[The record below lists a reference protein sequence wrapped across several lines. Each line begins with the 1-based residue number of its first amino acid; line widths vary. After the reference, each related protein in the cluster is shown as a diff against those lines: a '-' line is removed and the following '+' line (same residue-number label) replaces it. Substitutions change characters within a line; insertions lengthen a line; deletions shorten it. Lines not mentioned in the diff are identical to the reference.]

1 MNLTYGVI
9 TVVGVLV
16 AISLALIIADPDEA
30 PESRAMVIPENKI
43 APIEE
48 DLNQISVNPSLLPS
62 ITNVGDALILEVEFR
77 DDDGNIV
84 DHVNYDI
91 FASQDSNSI
100 LSDPASHRHPGKYPV
115 HESNT
120 LTDSLIDIQV
130 VVQGLGHGDAIFG
143 PKGVE
148 TAFTITPVVSAQT
161 ATSTEIK
168 TADDSGAPG
177 SCDVDCYTPSTAT
190 VDVGGVVT
198 MINSDASGMMHT
210 FTSGTGLGDELSG
223 VTFDSEYLT
232 ADMSY
237 TWTPEVTGEVPYYCQ
252 LHPWMI
258 GTITVQEDSHAA
270 EEAAEAAQALAD
282 AEAADVVLTV
292 GISYSEVMGGT
303 QVELDF
309 SELHVNYDMTAT
321 QNGEVV
327 FEETGLHSMENIAT
341 HQIDA
346 VGSDDNPIN
355 VKVESLGIGAPGNSD
370 NWTGPVGQVTT
381 AQVVPEF
388 GTIAM
393 MVLAV
398 AIISIVAVTA
408 KSRVVPRF

>member
-1 MNLTYGVI
+1 MKTKAISSIFVLFAIAAGMASMAPDAFADHPEVVI
-9 TVVGVLV
+9 TTV
-16 AISLALIIADPDEA
+16 DE
-30 PESRAMVIPENKI
+30 S
-43 APIEE
+43 
-48 DLNQISVNPSLLPS
+48 
-62 ITNVGDALILEVEFR
+62 
-77 DDDGNIV
+77 GN
-84 DHVNYDI
+84 
-91 FASQDSNSI
+91 
-100 LSDPASHRHPGKYPV
+100 G
-115 HESNT
+115 NT
-120 LTDSLIDIQV
+120 CAV
-130 VVQGLGHGDAIFG
+130 MNGG
-143 PKGVE
+143 
-148 TAFTITPVVSAQT
+148 
-161 ATSTEIK
+161 
-168 TADDSGAPG
+168 SG
-177 SCDVDCYTPSTAT
+177 CYTPTTAT

-198 MINSDASGMMHT
+198 MINNDATGSPHSFTAGTIDGFAQSPSGI
-210 FTSGTGLGDELSG
+210 
-223 VTFDSEYLT
+223 FDSGILMADETLEWT
-232 ADMSY
+232 A
-237 TWTPEVTGEVPYYCQ
+237 TETGTVPYYCM
-252 LHPWMI
+252 LHVWMVGEI
-258 GTITVQEDSHAA
+258 IVQEDSHAA
-270 EEAAEAAQALAD
+270 EAAAQALAD
-282 AEAADVVLTV
+282 AEAADAAAQALADAEAAEAAAQALADEEAAEAAALVAEEADAEAADVELMV

>member
-1 MNLTYGVI
+1 MKTKAI
-9 TVVGVLV
+9 SSIFVLFAIATGMASMAPDAFANHPEV
-16 AISLALIIADPDEA
+16 AIATVDGSGFAQDC
-30 PESRAMVIPENKI
+30 SAMN
-43 APIEE
+43 
-48 DLNQISVNPSLLPS
+48 
-62 ITNVGDALILEVEFR
+62 G
-77 DDDGNIV
+77 G
-84 DHVNYDI
+84 
-91 FASQDSNSI
+91 
-100 LSDPASHRHPGKYPV
+100 
-115 HESNT
+115 
-120 LTDSLIDIQV
+120 
-130 VVQGLGHGDAIFG
+130 
-143 PKGVE
+143 
-148 TAFTITPVVSAQT
+148 
-161 ATSTEIK
+161 
-168 TADDSGAPG
+168 SG
-177 SCDVDCYTPSTAT
+177 CYTPTTAT

-198 MINSDASGMMHT
+198 MTNTDPTGVHT
-210 FTSGTGLGDELSG
+210 FTSGTVDGFTPSPDG
-223 VTFDSEYLT
+223 TFDSSVLMSGDAFEWT
-232 ADMSY
+232 A
-237 TWTPEVTGEVPYYCQ
+237 TETGTVPYYCM
-252 LHPWMI
+252 LHTWMVGEI
-258 GTITVQEDSHAA
+258 IVQEAAA
-270 EEAAEAAQALAD
+270 EEAAAAEAAAEELVAEEAAAEAAA
-282 AEAADVVLTV
+282 AEAADVELMV
-292 GISYSEVMGGT
+292 GISYTEVMGGT

-327 FEETGLHSMENIAT
+327 FEETGLHSMELIAT